1 MEMATASATDSS
13 GLFVY
18 PTQSRESPFKAKVFE
33 FVCVGGRSFIFNNYL
48 ITNPPLAIIY
58 QDNNLSISIKIIR
71 PYLY

>member
-1 MEMATASATDSS
+1 MEMATASATDNS

-48 ITNPPLAIIY
+48 ITNPPL
-58 QDNNLSISIKIIR
+58 LKSIKIIICQ
-71 PYLY
+71 YLLRL